1 MWTLKYEINEFI
13 NERETELQTEK
24 RLEVAEWEGRWGKA
38 GLEV

>member
-1 MWTLKYEINEFI
+1 MWTLKYEINEI
-13 NERETELQTEK
+13 IYETETDSLTEK